1 MPELRVFL
9 VNAERFV
16 KVIMG
21 HLEFFSI
28 QVDVTFIEV
37 EDGVV
42 SIEVNGSIVLVDCFS
57 E

>member
-42 SIEVNGSIVLVDCFS
+42 SIEVNGSIVLVDCFP